1 VADPKPLRPKQ
12 HRFVEEYLLDFNA
25 TQAALRAGY
34 SAKTARVIGPENL
47 SKPAI
52 QHAIRVALHAQS
64 TRVQLTQEGILEEL
78 HILSHSDITHYSVN
92 AHGDV
97 ILTPGAPPQA
107 MRAVAS
113 LKKRIVPTEHG
124 LAYETEIR
132 LWNKPASVRMAGEHL
147 GTFRDGTVDSTQVQA
162 AQRDRRLALQGIR
175 GQLTQIAARH
185 RQGTLEG
192 SNGAVTP

>member
-1 VADPKPLRPKQ
+1 MADPKPLRPKQ
-12 HRFVEEYLLDFNA
+12 QRFVDEYLVDLNA

-34 SAKTARVIGPENL
+34 SARTARVMGPQNL
-47 SKPAI
+47 SKPVIQAAI
-52 QHAIRVALHAQS
+52 TTALTARS
-64 TRVQLTQEGILEEL
+64 TRVQLTQEAILEEL
-78 HILSHSDITHYSVN
+78 HLLSHSDIRHYTVN
-92 AHGDV
+92 EQGDV
-97 ILTPGAPPQA
+97 VLTPQAPPNA

-162 AQRDRRLALQGIR
+162 AQRERRVALQGIR